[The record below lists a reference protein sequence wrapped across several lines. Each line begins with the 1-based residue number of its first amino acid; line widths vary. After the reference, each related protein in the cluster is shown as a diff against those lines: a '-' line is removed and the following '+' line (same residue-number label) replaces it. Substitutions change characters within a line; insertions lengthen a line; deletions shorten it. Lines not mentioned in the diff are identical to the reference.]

1 MTGLVLTSSEETR
14 PWSSSPL
21 IVSRDSF
28 RPWTWA
34 GRSIAYSGRCL
45 YIYNQRTLTSPDT
58 WSCPT
63 LGLACVLMLRPISP
77 ELLFSIDILFYP
89 LTCLCKDFMA
99 SPLWLV
105 LVLGLYKEDYLQ
117 ILNVCPFDYTAFA
130 VSGKVGIL
138 QTDLNIPVCG
148 CYNSNWPS

>member
-1 MTGLVLTSSEETR
+1 
-14 PWSSSPL
+14 
-21 IVSRDSF
+21 
-28 RPWTWA
+28 
-34 GRSIAYSGRCL
+34 
-45 YIYNQRTLTSPDT
+45 
-58 WSCPT
+58 
-63 LGLACVLMLRPISP
+63 
-77 ELLFSIDILFYP
+77 
-89 LTCLCKDFMA
+89 MA

-148 CYNSNWPS
+148 CYNSN